1 VLSRVLASCGGEK
14 RSRSC
19 EEDDEEGKEVEA
31 QLFERLRV
39 DLPVCA
45 LQVGIAVSMWFST
58 VTDLSYFVAS
68 R

>member
-1 VLSRVLASCGGEK
+1 VLASCGGEK
-14 RSRSC
+14 RSCSC
-19 EEDDEEGKEVEA
+19 EEDDGRGEVEA